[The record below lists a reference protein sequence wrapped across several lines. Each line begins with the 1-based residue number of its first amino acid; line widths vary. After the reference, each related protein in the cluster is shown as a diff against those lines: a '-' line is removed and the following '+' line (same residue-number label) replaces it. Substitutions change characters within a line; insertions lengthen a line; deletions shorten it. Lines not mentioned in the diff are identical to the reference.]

1 MAVRWRRLVWLSCT
15 GTLQLYRD
23 APAIQGRLSW
33 CLLVLA
39 NLHVLKELHPRNGI
53 RGAISSASSGLG
65 EFACGVTSHTN
76 RYSPCRRCTPMRC
89 MPMRCRPIYAY
100 KVHASEMH
108 AYEMHA
114 YEIHVMRCM
123 PMRSTPMRYT
133 PTRST
138 PTGCMPEMHAH
149 EMSP

>member
-76 RYSPCRRCTPMRC
+76 HLLKLSTVLLQEMHDHE
-89 MPMRCRPIYAY
+89 MHAY
-100 KVHASEMH
+100 EMHVYEIH

-114 YEIHVMRCM
+114 YEMHVYEIHA
-123 PMRSTPMRYT
+123 Y
-133 PTRST
+133 
-138 PTGCMPEMHAH
+138 E
-149 EMSP
+149 